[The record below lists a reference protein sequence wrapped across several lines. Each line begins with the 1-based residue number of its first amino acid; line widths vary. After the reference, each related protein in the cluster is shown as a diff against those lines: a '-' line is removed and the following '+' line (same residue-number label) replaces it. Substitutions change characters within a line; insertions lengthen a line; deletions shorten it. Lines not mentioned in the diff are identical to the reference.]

1 MIASLIRMGIGC
13 TTTAAT
19 AAAADDDDDD
29 SLADC
34 DSKAG
39 MMVFQSLFSPAPL
52 IRLSMLPFPS
62 NVRSMAAAD
71 W

>member
-1 MIASLIRMGIGC
+1 MIASRIRMGIGC
-13 TTTAAT
+13 TT
-19 AAAADDDDDD
+19 AAAAAAADDDD